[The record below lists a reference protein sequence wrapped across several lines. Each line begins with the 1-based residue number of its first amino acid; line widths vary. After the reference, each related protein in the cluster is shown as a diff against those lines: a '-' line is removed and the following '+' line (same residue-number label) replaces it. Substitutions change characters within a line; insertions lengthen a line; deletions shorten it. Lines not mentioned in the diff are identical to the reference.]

1 MVRSLEFTEWN
12 IMDDTNVAILVNYM
26 QTFGT
31 WIIFIVDVHLLLSAA
46 SIECHRILFM
56 LNFKRVFCNPGAYC
70 IISSSKQGQG
80 CK

>member
-1 MVRSLEFTEWN
+1 MVSSLEFTEWN

-31 WIIFIVDVHLLLSAA
+31 WIMFIVDVHLLLSAA
-46 SIECHRILFM
+46 SIECPRMLFM
-56 LNFKRVFCNPGAYC
+56 LNFKRVFCNPGAYH
-70 IISSSKQGQG
+70 INSSSKQGQR